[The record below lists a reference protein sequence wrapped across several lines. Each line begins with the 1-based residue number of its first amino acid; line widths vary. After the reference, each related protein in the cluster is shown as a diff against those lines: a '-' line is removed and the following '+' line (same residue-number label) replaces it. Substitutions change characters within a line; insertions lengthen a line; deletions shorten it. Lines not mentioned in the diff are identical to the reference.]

1 MRRGKMG
8 IGAVKWK
15 QEQKKAY
22 EEVGTQLN
30 ESHLAHVQEQL
41 DVFKTNLQAFAIK
54 YKSQIKK
61 DAEFRQR
68 FQVMCSKIGVDP
80 LASQKGF
87 WSELLDM
94 GDFYYELG
102 VQIIEVCIVTRPKN
116 GGLISIQELLTL
128 LAKKRGPLMQK
139 ISQDDIKRSVKKL
152 RVLGEGFQVIELGS
166 KTMIVTVP
174 VELSQDHS
182 SILLL
187 AQETQGIVTTTLLAE
202 KLGWDVNR
210 SNIALNVLLR
220 ESMVWID
227 EQNPNVPAYYFP
239 SIVMGNSNASDQ

>member
-22 EEVGTQLN
+22 EEVGTQLTQN
-30 ESHLAHVQEQL
+30 HLAHVQEQL
-41 DVFKTNLQAFAIK
+41 EVFKTNLEAFAIK
-54 YKSQIKK
+54 YKAQIKK
-61 DAEFRQR
+61 DPEFRMR

-102 VQIIEVCIVTRPKN
+102 VQIIEVCIVTRPTN
-116 GGLISIQELLTL
+116 GGLIAITELLRL
-128 LAKKRGPLMQK
+128 LDKKRGSRMQK

-152 RVLGEGFQVIELGS
+152 KVLGEGFQVIELGT

-187 AQETQGIVTTTLLAE
+187 AQETKGMVTTTLLAE

-210 SNIALNVLLR
+210 SSIALNVLLR

-227 EQNPNVPAYYFP
+227 DQNPKVPAYYFP
-239 SIVMGNSNASDQ
+239 SIAMGIEG

>member
-22 EEVGTQLN
+22 EEVGTQLTQ
-30 ESHLAHVQEQL
+30 SHLAHVQAQL
-41 DVFKTNLQAFAIK
+41 DVFKTNLEAFAVK
-54 YKSQIKK
+54 YKAQIKK
-61 DAEFRQR
+61 DPAFRMR

-102 VQIIEVCIVTRPKN
+102 VQIIEVCILTRPKN
-116 GGLISIQELLTL
+116 GGLIPIHELLRL
-128 LAKKRGPLMQK
+128 LDKKRGLRMQR
-139 ISQDDIKRSVKKL
+139 ISEDDIKRSVKKL
-152 RVLGEGFQVIELGS
+152 KVLGEGFQVIELGA

-182 SILLL
+182 AILLL
-187 AQETQGIVTTTLLAE
+187 AQETQGMVTTALLAE
-202 KLGWDVNR
+202 KLLWDVNR
-210 SNIALNVLLR
+210 STIALNVLLR
-220 ESMVWID
+220 ESMVWVD
-227 EQNPNVPAYYFP
+227 DQNPGAPAYYFP
-239 SIVMGNSNASDQ
+239 SIAMGSQASTA